1 MFCHVLSSS
10 FMFCLLFGCHRQPFG
25 RALATLARFLCG
37 ILLIMWWFV
46 VLWLCVV
53 CTAVRRA
60 LCLRRPRR
68 RVRCSGQAVPCLLL
82 RRFQQAVLVYMRSCW
97 FMLMMINN
105 ANVGSC
111 WCMLIHA
118 HADARS
124 CTWCIWFHVMLEV
137 CWPLSFSKDVEG
149 PWNRVAVWAWDFDI
163 G

>member
-1 MFCHVLSSS
+1 MMFCHVLSSS
-10 FMFCLLFGCHRQPFG
+10 FMFCLLSGCHRQPFG

-46 VLWLCVV
+46 VLWVCVV

-60 LCLRRPRR
+60 LCLRSPRR
-68 RVRCSGQAVPCLLL
+68 GVGCSGQAVPCLVL

-97 FMLMMINN
+97 FMLMMINI

-118 HADARS
+118 DA
-124 CTWCIWFHVMLEV
+124 CWCHVILEV
-137 CWPLSFSKDVEG
+137 CWLLRLSKDVEG
-149 PWNRVAVWAWDFDI
+149 PWNRVAVWAWDLT
-163 G
+163 